1 MCCPSKATH
10 FVVECGQL
18 RFPQLILSPNSNV
31 HSYVRVLGGA
41 LDAFDVSERKS
52 ERLSTDEPISIDVS
66 LRMRW
71 PRVYYSRKNSTLP
84 SLGMYYTAETSLG
97 SPAKGGSVWSVAAAT
112 RVGGGGGTAP
122 RREVPPLKK

>member
-31 HSYVRVLGGA
+31 HSYVRVLGGT

-52 ERLSTDEPISIDVS
+52 ERLSTDEPN
-66 LRMRW
+66 LHRCFFENAM
-71 PRVYYSRKNSTLP
+71 
-84 SLGMYYTAETSLG
+84 
-97 SPAKGGSVWSVAAAT
+97 AT
-112 RVGGGGGTAP
+112 C
-122 RREVPPLKK
+122 LLQ